1 MWKEF
6 KEFILRGNVVEL
18 AVGLAMG
25 TAFTAIVNSLVNDI
39 IMPFV
44 AGLVG
49 RASVKDLSY
58 TFNNSPILYGAFL
71 QAIINFLLIAIVLF
85 LLIKGLNTMAA
96 TFKREKEEKV
106 EEEKD
111 IPSSEDYLR
120 EIRDLLAE
128 QKNINTINHND
139 NL

>member
-49 RASVKDLSY
+49 SASVEDLSY

-128 QKNINTINHND
+128 QKNINTIYHND

>member
-96 TFKREKEEKV
+96 TFKHEEKEE
-106 EEEKD
+106 EEDSD

-128 QKNINTINHND
+128 QKNINTINHHD

>member
-49 RASVKDLSY
+49 RASVEDLSY

-96 TFKREKEEKV
+96 RFKHEEKEE
-106 EEEKD
+106 EEDSD

-128 QKNINTINHND
+128 QKNINTINHHD
-139 NL
+139 DL

>member
-49 RASVKDLSY
+49 SASVEDLSY

-96 TFKREKEEKV
+96 RFKREEN
-106 EEEKD
+106 EEEEDSD

-128 QKNINTINHND
+128 QKNTSTINQHD
-139 NL
+139 DL

>member
-49 RASVKDLSY
+49 SASVEDLSY

-96 TFKREKEEKV
+96 GFKH
-106 EEEKD
+106 EEEEEDSD
-111 IPSSEDYLR
+111 IPSSEVYLR

-128 QKNINTINHND
+128 QKNTNTINHHD
-139 NL
+139 DL

>member
-49 RASVKDLSY
+49 RASVEDLSY

-96 TFKREKEEKV
+96 RFKREEN
-106 EEEKD
+106 EEEEDSD

-128 QKNINTINHND
+128 QKNTNTINQHD
-139 NL
+139 DL

>member
-96 TFKREKEEKV
+96 RFKREEN
-106 EEEKD
+106 EEEEESD

-128 QKNINTINHND
+128 QKNTHTINQHD
-139 NL
+139 DL

>member
-49 RASVKDLSY
+49 SASVKDLSY

-96 TFKREKEEKV
+96 RFKH
-106 EEEKD
+106 EEEEEDSD

-128 QKNINTINHND
+128 QKNTNTINHHD
-139 NL
+139 DL